1 LKCKKNKKVKVQNQK
16 RTNKMSM
23 CKSIM
28 EVVEREVECMLVRIS
43 AKYGMS
49 HSELREVAHGV
60 APVGEVERDLVVEHG
75 VGEVESH
82 QVCGEVE
89 SDLDVAPVGDVESH
103 RECDE
108 VESHQVCEHNP
119 EVQGEWL
126 LEVDE
131 SDDKE
136 KLYEELDKLCEDL
149 ESSESVV
156 EMNVHWYR
164 VMSLENMLL
173 CESDGILKEKSER
186 ALKMYVAFKDG
197 FDRQSGM
204 SGMGVEES
212 KSELEGT
219 VLMSESSL
227 GEEMSEWEAKMLL
240 MKIMD
245 DVSLCSSVSEVDML
259 WSEVSKGCVSVCNSS
274 DELSKKLQEAIK
286 EVGSKKE
293 SLRMSSVS
301 EESISLMEESYHYV
315 KPSVSVVPTVE
326 VSAVE
331 VSAVEVS
338 AVEVV
343 SSKKSAKEKVA
354 KDKPVKEKASKE
366 KPVKVAKEKVAKEKV
381 VKEKVAKDKPV
392 KEKVAKEKKVKES
405 EYRSGLFASLV
416 SGSASC
422 VEESKEESDVEE
434 EASSVRCYIS
444 KKEAACAAAQNM
456 SSSLP
461 KLKRSSSSSSK

>member
-1 LKCKKNKKVKVQNQK
+1 
-16 RTNKMSM
+16 
-23 CKSIM
+23 
-28 EVVEREVECMLVRIS
+28 MLVRIS

-60 APVGEVERDLVVEHG
+60 AHVGEVERDLVVEHGVGEVERDLVVEHG

-82 QVCGEVE
+82 QEFVEVE
-89 SDLDVAPVGDVESH
+89 SDRVVVEVESH
-103 RECDE
+103 REC
-108 VESHQVCEHNP
+108 EHNR
-119 EVQGEWL
+119 EEWL
-126 LEVDE
+126 LDVDDMD
-131 SDDKE
+131 SKE
-136 KLYEELDKLCEDL
+136 KLYEDLSKLCEDL
-149 ESSESVV
+149 ESCDSVV
-156 EMNVHWYR
+156 EMNVQWYR
-164 VMSLENMLL
+164 VMSMENILL
-173 CESDGILKEKSER
+173 CESDVILKEKSDR

-197 FDRQSGM
+197 FDRQSGMRQSGM

-240 MKIMD
+240 TKIMD

-315 KPSVSVVPTVE
+315 KPSVSELVQEVCAPVVVPT
-326 VSAVE
+326 
-331 VSAVEVS
+331 VEVS

-343 SSKKSAKEKVA
+343 SSKKSAK
-354 KDKPVKEKASKE
+354 DKPVKEKAAKEKPVKEKVSKE

-381 VKEKVAKDKPV
+381 VKEKPV
-392 KEKVAKEKKVKES
+392 KEKVAKEKKEKKVKES

-422 VEESKEESDVEE
+422 VEESKDESDVEE

-461 KLKRSSSSSSK
+461 KLKRSSK

>member
-1 LKCKKNKKVKVQNQK
+1 
-16 RTNKMSM
+16 
-23 CKSIM
+23 
-28 EVVEREVECMLVRIS
+28 MLVRIS

-60 APVGEVERDLVVEHG
+60 AHIGEVERDLDVAHIGEVERDLDVAPVGEVERDLVVSH
-75 VGEVESH
+75 VGE
-82 QVCGEVE
+82 
-89 SDLDVAPVGDVESH
+89 VESH

-108 VESHQVCEHNP
+108 VESHQVCEHNR
-119 EVQGEWL
+119 EEWL
-126 LEVDE
+126 LDVDE
-131 SDDKE
+131 MDSKE
-136 KLYEELDKLCEDL
+136 KLYEDLSKLCDDL
-149 ESSESVV
+149 ESCESVV
-156 EMNVHWYR
+156 EMNVQWYR
-164 VMSLENMLL
+164 VMSMENILL
-173 CESDGILKEKSER
+173 CESDVILKEKSDR

-197 FDRQSGM
+197 FDRQSGMRQSGM

-219 VLMSESSL
+219 VLMSESSV

-245 DVSLCSSVSEVDML
+245 DVPLCSSVSEVEML

-315 KPSVSVVPTVE
+315 KPSVSELVQEVCAPVVVSTVE

-343 SSKKSAKEKVA
+343 SSKKSAK
-354 KDKPVKEKASKE
+354 DKPVKEKAAKEKPVKEKVSKE

-381 VKEKVAKDKPV
+381 VKEKPV
-392 KEKVAKEKKVKES
+392 KEKVAKEKKEKKVKES

-461 KLKRSSSSSSK
+461 KLKRSSK

>member
-1 LKCKKNKKVKVQNQK
+1 
-16 RTNKMSM
+16 
-23 CKSIM
+23 
-28 EVVEREVECMLVRIS
+28 MLVRIS

-60 APVGEVERDLVVEHG
+60 AHVGEVERDLVVEHGVGEVERDLVVEHG

-82 QVCGEVE
+82 QEFVEVE
-89 SDLDVAPVGDVESH
+89 SDRVVVEVESH
-103 RECDE
+103 REC
-108 VESHQVCEHNP
+108 EHNR
-119 EVQGEWL
+119 EEWL
-126 LEVDE
+126 LDVDDMD
-131 SDDKE
+131 SKE
-136 KLYEELDKLCEDL
+136 KLYEDLSKLCEDL
-149 ESSESVV
+149 ESCDSVV
-156 EMNVHWYR
+156 EMNVQWYR
-164 VMSLENMLL
+164 VMSMENILL
-173 CESDGILKEKSER
+173 CESDVILKEKSDR

-197 FDRQSGM
+197 FDRQSGMRQSGM

-240 MKIMD
+240 TKIMD

-315 KPSVSVVPTVE
+315 KPSVSELVQEVCAPVVVPT
-326 VSAVE
+326 VE

-343 SSKKSAKEKVA
+343 SSKKSAK
-354 KDKPVKEKASKE
+354 DKPVKEKAAKEKPVKEKVSKE

-381 VKEKVAKDKPV
+381 VKEKPV
-392 KEKVAKEKKVKES
+392 KEKVAKEKKEKKVKES

-422 VEESKEESDVEE
+422 VEESKDESDVEE

-461 KLKRSSSSSSK
+461 KLKRSSK

>member
-1 LKCKKNKKVKVQNQK
+1 
-16 RTNKMSM
+16 
-23 CKSIM
+23 
-28 EVVEREVECMLVRIS
+28 MLVRIS

-60 APVGEVERDLVVEHG
+60 AHVGEVERDLVVEHG

-89 SDLDVAPVGDVESH
+89 SDLDVAPVGEVESH

-108 VESHQVCEHNP
+108 VESHQECENT
-119 EVQGEWL
+119 QGEWL

-315 KPSVSVVPTVE
+315 KPSVSELVQEVCAPVVVPT
-326 VSAVE
+326 
-331 VSAVEVS
+331 VEVS

-343 SSKKSAKEKVA
+343 SSKKSAK
-354 KDKPVKEKASKE
+354 DKPVKEKAAKE

-392 KEKVAKEKKVKES
+392 KEKVAKEKKEKKVKES

-422 VEESKEESDVEE
+422 VEESKDESDVEE

-461 KLKRSSSSSSK
+461 KLKRSSK

>member
-1 LKCKKNKKVKVQNQK
+1 
-16 RTNKMSM
+16 
-23 CKSIM
+23 M

-60 APVGEVERDLVVEHG
+60 AHVGEVERDLVVEHGVGEVERDLVVEHG

-82 QVCGEVE
+82 QEFVEVE
-89 SDLDVAPVGDVESH
+89 SDRVVVEVESH
-103 RECDE
+103 REFGE
-108 VESHQVCEHNP
+108 VESN
-119 EVQGEWL
+119 QGEWL

-131 SDDKE
+131 MDSKE
-136 KLYEELDKLCEDL
+136 KLYEDLSKLCDDL
-149 ESSESVV
+149 ESCDSVV
-156 EMNVHWYR
+156 EMNVQWYR
-164 VMSLENMLL
+164 VMSMENILL
-173 CESDGILKEKSER
+173 CESDVILKEKSER

-240 MKIMD
+240 TKIMD

-315 KPSVSVVPTVE
+315 KPSVSELVQEVCAPVVVPT
-326 VSAVE
+326 VE

-343 SSKKSAKEKVA
+343 SSKKSAK
-354 KDKPVKEKASKE
+354 DKPVKEKAAKEKPVKEKVSKE

-381 VKEKVAKDKPV
+381 VKEKPV
-392 KEKVAKEKKVKES
+392 KEKVAKEKKEKKVKES

-422 VEESKEESDVEE
+422 VEESKDESDVEE

-461 KLKRSSSSSSK
+461 KLKRSSK